1 MFEEYFFGQLPSFL
15 DKGTRSPIAHKCAF
29 EVAVKDPNLH
39 MALFKKKR
47 RLSLQARKNR
57 VPPFEPQKLLAFVF
71 KVNF

>member
-1 MFEEYFFGQLPSFL
+1 MFEEYFFGQSPSFL
-15 DKGTRSPIAHKCAF
+15 DTRSPIAHKCAF